1 MLVMK
6 YPWDGE
12 SRACCCKREV
22 TAEPALFRGSE
33 ESGFSSQLCAQ
44 GTSAVSAGEEADT
57 CAT

>member
-1 MLVMK
+1 MK

-22 TAEPALFRGSE
+22 TAEPALFWGSE
-33 ESGFSSQLCAQ
+33 KSGFSSQLCAQ
-44 GTSAVSAGEEADT
+44 GTSAVSTGEEADT